1 MKPLAL
7 IWKKWPKVCD
17 EGGRLGWWEVEVGSG
32 HQLKRRK
39 MRIQVLG
46 VPEVDILG
54 VKMVQSAKNEN
65 F

>member
-39 MRIQVLG
+39 MRIRRAKVLNLG
-46 VPEVDILG
+46 SYKQRPGTKVPGLV
-54 VKMVQSAKNEN
+54 
-65 F
+65 